1 PSADRTST
9 VADNSATFLMTNFV
23 PQAPNN
29 NQGPW
34 EELET
39 YLRTLVGQGNEIYI
53 ISGGVGQ
60 GGVGSNGGVTQTVA
74 NGHVVVPA
82 YTWKVIM
89 VLPQGT
95 DDVSRVTTSTRCIAI
110 IMPNTQGIRNNT
122 WQQYIVSV
130 DQVEALTGYDFF
142 S

>member
-1 PSADRTST
+1 
-9 VADNSATFLMTNFV
+9 L
-23 PQAPNN
+23 
-29 NQGPW
+29 
-34 EELET
+34 
-39 YLRTLVGQGNEIYI
+39 YI
-53 ISGGVGQ
+53 IAGGVGQ
-60 GGVGSNGGVTQTVA
+60 GGTGSNGGVTQTVA

-110 IMPNTQGIRNNT
+110 IMPNTQGIRNNA

-130 DQVEALTGYDFF
+130 DQVEQLTGYDFF
-142 S
+142 SNVPTDIQAVIESRVDSGTAPQPVTKFATAKPATKQ